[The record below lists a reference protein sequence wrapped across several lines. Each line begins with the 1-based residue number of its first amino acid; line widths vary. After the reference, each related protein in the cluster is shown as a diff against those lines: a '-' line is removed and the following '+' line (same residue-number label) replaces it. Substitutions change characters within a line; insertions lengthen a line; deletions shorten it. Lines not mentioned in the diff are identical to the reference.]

1 MGRHECPFEKIR
13 FATCLSEITG
23 ALFDIEVI
31 VCKGSD
37 RAIGSQI
44 TGGFIQVVTG

>member
-1 MGRHECPFEKIR
+1 MALLAADLVRAKI
-13 FATCLSEITG
+13 AVQDAAG